1 MKFTSTIHIEKQS
14 SKIKIYVAGGSY
26 GLQIIVIVPAPKELS
41 DDARWQAVH
50 LIIITLLPGK

>member
-1 MKFTSTIHIEKQS
+1 MKFTSTINIEKQS

-41 DDARWQAVH
+41 DDAR
-50 LIIITLLPGK
+50 